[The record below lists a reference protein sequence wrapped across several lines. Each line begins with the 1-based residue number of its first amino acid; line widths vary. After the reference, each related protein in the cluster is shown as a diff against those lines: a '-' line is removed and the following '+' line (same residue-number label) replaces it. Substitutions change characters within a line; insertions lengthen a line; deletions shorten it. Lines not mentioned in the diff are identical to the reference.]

1 MSEVATTTPDAVAS
15 PSPVVAPTPAQVESK
30 RQEDKQVR
38 ISKAVAALEGS
49 APAPKVEEA
58 QQKVEEVA
66 KVEEP
71 KKEEEAPKKETPK
84 VAALRKREEALAAK
98 ESAIAAQEKNAAD
111 VLRAIQNFKKDPM
124 TALKA
129 AGMTF
134 QDLADVVIA
143 QSKIPDPVKQQM
155 SELESRLEALTNSKA
170 EEEKQRKEAEALKEE
185 EFIKTALN
193 DFDKRLATYL
203 DANKNDYELILATD
217 NRGLVNE
224 IMQEY
229 YNEHGQFLDAIVA
242 CKTAEKYLE
251 ERLEKASKT
260 KKFTSK
266 FAQQSTPKEQKTLFS
281 SMGSGSTSINDGKPL
296 SERERLARAA
306 SLIRFDD

>member
-1 MSEVATTTPDAVAS
+1 MSEVATPASTVVA
-15 PSPVVAPTPAQVESK
+15 PQPPVVVPTPAQTESK

-38 ISKAVAALEGS
+38 IAKAVAALEAS
-49 APAPKVEEA
+49 DPAPKIEEKVAEPEAPKVEEP
-58 QQKVEEVA
+58 KV
-66 KVEEP
+66 
-71 KKEEEAPKKETPK
+71 EEEAPKKETPK

-98 ESAIAAQEKNAAD
+98 ETAIAAQEKNAAD
-111 VLRAIQNFKKDPM
+111 VLKAIQNFKKDPM

-155 SELESRLEALTNSKA
+155 SEMESRLEALTTAKA
-170 EEEKQRKEAEALKEE
+170 EEEKRKKADEAKKED
-185 EFIKTALN
+185 EFIKTALT

-203 DANKNDYELILATD
+203 DSNKDDYELILATD
-217 NRGLVNE
+217 NRGLVSE
-224 IMQEY
+224 MMQEY
-229 YNEHGQFLDAIVA
+229 FNQHGEFLDAVVA
-242 CKTAEKYLE
+242 CKAAEKYLE

-260 KKFTSK
+260 KKFGSK
-266 FAQQSTPKEQKTLFS
+266 FAPQTAPKEQKTLSS
-281 SMGSGSTSINDGKPL
+281 SMGSGSTSINDGKAL